1 MVELVREAERHIR
14 EGLKTGKVVIVY
26 GARQVGKTTLV
37 KKILADMPG
46 SLYLNCDEPDVKAAL
61 EGRTSAEMFAFFRG
75 ARLVAID
82 EAQRVR
88 DIGITLKLLHDTYPE
103 LSVIAT
109 GSSSFDLA
117 NAAAEPLTGRNYTVT
132 MYPATWGEFAAAAGS
147 LKASRL
153 LEERII
159 YGMYPAVLKAA
170 DAQTEV
176 KDLARD
182 YLFKDV
188 LQVEQI
194 RRPVILEKLTQ
205 LLAWQTGNLVSY
217 NEIAQKL
224 QVSRQTVI
232 SYVNMLE
239 KAFILFRLPSLGNNP
254 RSEITRFEKIYFYD
268 TGIRNALI
276 GDFSPMEFRY
286 DKGMLFEN
294 FFIAERRKAYHRHQS
309 SVYPHFWR
317 TKDGSE
323 IDLVEREGTEIKAF
337 ECKWS
342 EGKIHTRA
350 WNNAFP
356 DIKVN
361 PVNRSNFWEW
371 L

>member
-1 MVELVREAERHIR
+1 MKLVREAKEQILS
-14 EGLKTGKVVIVY
+14 GLKTGKVVIIY

-37 KKILADMPG
+37 KQILSETPD
-46 SLYLNCDEPDVKAAL
+46 SLYLNCDEPDVKEAL
-61 EGRTSAEMFAFFRG
+61 EGKTSAEMFAFFRG
-75 ARLVAID
+75 AKLVAID
-82 EAQRVR
+82 EAQRVK
-88 DIGITLKLLHDTYPE
+88 DIGISLKLLHDSYPE
-103 LSVIAT
+103 LTVIAT

-117 NAAAEPLTGRNYTVT
+117 NAASEPLTGRNYTIP
-132 MYPATWGEFAAAAGS
+132 MYPATWLEFANAAGS
-147 LKASRL
+147 LHSKRL
-153 LEERII
+153 LEERIL
-159 YGMYPAVLKAA
+159 YGMYPAVINAA

-205 LLAWQTGNLVSY
+205 LLAWQIGNLVSY

-224 QVSRQTVI
+224 QISRQTVI

-254 RSEITRFEKIYFYD
+254 RSEVTRFEKIYFFD

-294 FFIAERRKAYHRHQS
+294 FFIAERMKAYRRHNKIIK
-309 SVYPHFWR
+309 PHFWR

-323 IDLVEREGTEIKAF
+323 IDLVEREGTRIAAF

-342 EGKIHTRA
+342 ESKINTRA

-356 DIKVN
+356 EVPIQRVGKDNVID
-361 PVNRSNFWEW
+361 F

>member
-1 MVELVREAERHIR
+1 MKLVREAKVQILS
-14 EGLKTGKVVIVY
+14 GLKTGKVVIIY

-37 KKILADMPG
+37 KQILSETSD
-46 SLYLNCDEPDVKAAL
+46 SLYLNGDEPDVREAL
-61 EGRTSAEMFAFFRG
+61 EGKTSAEMFAFFRG
-75 ARLVAID
+75 AKLVAID
-82 EAQRVR
+82 EAQRIK
-88 DIGITLKLLHDTYPE
+88 DIGLSLKLLHDSYPE
-103 LSVIAT
+103 LTIIAT
-109 GSSSFDLA
+109 GSYSFDLA
-117 NAAAEPLTGRNYTVT
+117 NAASEPLTGRNYTVT
-132 MYPATWGEFAAAAGS
+132 MYPATWLEFANAAGS
-147 LKASRL
+147 LQSKRL
-153 LEERII
+153 LEERIL
-159 YGMYPAVLKAA
+159 YGMYPAVISAA

-188 LQVEQI
+188 LQVEQV

-205 LLAWQTGNLVSY
+205 LLAWQIGNLVSY

-224 QVSRQTVI
+224 QISRQTVI

-239 KAFILFRLPSLGNNP
+239 KAFILFRLPSLGNKP
-254 RSEITRFEKIYFYD
+254 RSEVTRFEKIYFYD

-294 FFIAERRKAYHRHQS
+294 FFIAERVKSYRRHKES
-309 SVYPHFWR
+309 INPHFWR

-323 IDLVEREGTEIKAF
+323 IDLVERRGSTLSAF

-342 EGKIHTRA
+342 DSKIHTRA
-350 WNNAFP
+350 WNNAYP
-356 DIKVN
+356 DV
-361 PVNRSNFWEW
+361 PVQRVGKDNAIDYF
-371 L
+371 